1 MKKTYKI
8 LIVFLMT
15 NIIVLSLIISSHYI
29 SEYRVNK
36 LEGEKT
42 RETYLSIVTTNKFIY
57 NMVKTITG
65 DMHDVT
71 YMSKEENELWDFK
84 YTDDSV
90 KNISKKD
97 LFIFSGANYEPWS
110 SSFVEDLKRD
120 KVTAINASRGIRTIN
135 YSEGIKYNDK
145 TIKENP
151 YYWMNPEEYKT
162 ALVNIKNAIAEKD
175 PKNLNFYNSN
185 FDEEIEKINEF
196 IGESKKI
203 SSSISDYTFLL
214 KDERLE
220 YLFKFMGVKY
230 TNISNKEKEIKLY
243 EKEKTNLN
251 QDKNSRENLKLAY
264 IYIRDDD
271 FKIDEKNIKE
281 YSMKPV
287 KLKSYDSESQYID
300 FMYENLYKI
309 KELIENKRI
318 DRK

>member
-1 MKKTYKI
+1 MKRTYKI
-8 LIVFLMT
+8 LIAFLMT
-15 NIIVLSLIISSHYI
+15 NIIVLSLVISSHYI

-42 RETYLSIVTTNKFIY
+42 RETYLSIVTTNKLVY

-110 SSFVEDLKRD
+110 LSFVEALKRD
-120 KVTAINASRGIRTIN
+120 KVTAINASRGIRTLN
-135 YSEGIKYNDK
+135 YSEGIKYKDK
-145 TIKENP
+145 IIKENP

-185 FDEEIEKINEF
+185 FDEEIEKVNEF
-196 IGESKKI
+196 IGECKKI
-203 SSSISDYTFLL
+203 SSSVSDYTFLL

-220 YLFKFMGVKY
+220 YLLKFMGVKY
-230 TNISNKEKEIKLY
+230 INISNKEKETKLY
-243 EKEKTNLN
+243 VKEKINLN
-251 QDKNSRENLKLAY
+251 QDENSRENIKVAY
-264 IYIRDDD
+264 IYILDDD
-271 FKIDEKNIKE
+271 FKTDEKIINE
-281 YSMKPV
+281 YNMKPI
-287 KLKSYDSESQYID
+287 KLKNYDGENKYID

-309 KELIENKRI
+309 NGLMGNK
-318 DRK
+318 